1 MVFMAVILHGQLV
14 AAIVIMTAFVIAR
27 HYTGK
32 LDRVR
37 WASLENTQ
45 LLIYYTAG
53 QALLGLL
60 LVHGFPRM
68 V

>member
-1 MVFMAVILHGQLV
+1 MAVILSGQLV
-14 AAIVIMTAFVIAR
+14 LAIVVMSGFVMAR

-45 LLIYYTAG
+45 LLIYYTAA

-60 LVHGFPRM
+60 LIHGFPALI
-68 V
+68 